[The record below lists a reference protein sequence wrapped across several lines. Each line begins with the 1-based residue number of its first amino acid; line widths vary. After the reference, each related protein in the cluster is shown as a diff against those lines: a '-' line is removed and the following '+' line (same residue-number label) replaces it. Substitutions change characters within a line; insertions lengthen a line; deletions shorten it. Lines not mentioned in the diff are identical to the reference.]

1 MTTDLSSISATALR
15 RAADIK
21 ETIEMLGREL
31 ASLVGGSTPVTAK
44 PVKRHTMSAAGRAKI
59 AAAQRARWAKT
70 KTSTPSTKSIPI
82 KKRRPMSP
90 AVKAKLSALAKA
102 RWSKIKGGSKKSP

>member
-1 MTTDLSSISATALR
+1 MTTDLSSISAAALR

-21 ETIEMLGREL
+21 ETIETLGREL
-31 ASLVGGSTPVTAK
+31 ASLVGGSTPAAAK

-70 KTSTPSTKSIPI
+70 KKPTLSAKAIPV

-102 RWSKIKGGSKKSP
+102 RWSKIKAGGKKSV